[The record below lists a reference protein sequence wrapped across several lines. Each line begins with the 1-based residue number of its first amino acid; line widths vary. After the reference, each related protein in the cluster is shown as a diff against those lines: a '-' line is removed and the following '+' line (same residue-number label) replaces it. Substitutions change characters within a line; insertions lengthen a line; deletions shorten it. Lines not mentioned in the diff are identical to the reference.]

1 MGSITKL
8 DRLPMD
14 SSLEALRTLRDAWD
28 SVEAYHVS
36 AKIYKFI
43 CKITYDVLLII
54 GIATTVLSL
63 MELMYQVDARVNK
76 IFSCIYRISI
86 VSPHYRYYC
95 RYVSLTVLSYVLEKQ
110 NSVISLSFFGTA
122 IAIYVGYINPAEKW
136 QQLRM
141 ADSRR

>member
-86 VSPHYRYYC
+86 CEPQSVVLRIEKTEFSDLSEFLWHCNSDLCWIYQSSREVAAVTNGRVFYPVGGEC
-95 RYVSLTVLSYVLEKQ
+95 TV
-110 NSVISLSFFGTA
+110 
-122 IAIYVGYINPAEKW
+122 
-136 QQLRM
+136 
-141 ADSRR
+141 